1 MLLYSHFY
9 DFIAKL
15 ILVAMLAVFLFIIR
29 PEYWESLMVVHWG
42 FKPSLAKWMMIL
54 SLCVL
59 FLVPMLLY
67 VYLPWLS
74 PAAAWCYLRFSLK
87 TPVSWEVAKQVESLF
102 RPTLKRT
109 HWFPMTELKN
119 IPPAE
124 RMPEL
129 LRFFEQLQTPVLPN
143 HD

>member
-1 MLLYSHFY
+1 MFYSHFY

-15 ILVAMLAVFLFIIR
+15 FVMALLAACLFIINAH
-29 PEYWESLMVVHWG
+29 YWENLMVAQWG

-54 SLCVL
+54 FLAVL
-59 FLVPMLLY
+59 AVPIGWFI
-67 VYLPWLS
+67 YLPWLS

-109 HWFPMTELKN
+109 HWFPLTELKS

-124 RMPEL
+124 RIPEL
-129 LRFFEQLQTPVLPN
+129 LRFFDQIQTTSSQN
-143 HD
+143 HN

>member
-1 MLLYSHFY
+1 MLIYSHFY

-15 ILVAMLAVFLFIIR
+15 ILIALLVACLFIIR
-29 PEYWESLMVVHWG
+29 PEYWESLMIAQWGLQAGMAKFLMISFVCILVV
-42 FKPSLAKWMMIL
+42 P
-54 SLCVL
+54 
-59 FLVPMLLY
+59 LVWF

-109 HWFPMTELKN
+109 HWFPLTELKS

-124 RMPEL
+124 RIPTL
-129 LRFFEQLQTPVLPN
+129 LRFFDHLQTTSSQN
-143 HD
+143 DN